1 MASRWTMGRQT
12 AQRAVIHRRKGPPGL
27 PVELWQKIFGHMPRS
42 AQLSCLLVCRWFYQM
57 CLPFSFKT
65 LKFHMES
72 SYFDRC
78 NSWFPEKDKYLTRWD
93 SAKQAQEALQ
103 YICSSGSNSWAH
115 FVESV
120 TVIVRDS
127 SNIARKFS
135 SCDYTEDTN

>member
-1 MASRWTMGRQT
+1 
-12 AQRAVIHRRKGPPGL
+12 
-27 PVELWQKIFGHMPRS
+27 
-42 AQLSCLLVCRWFYQM
+42 
-57 CLPFSFKT
+57 
-65 LKFHMES
+65 MES

-127 SNIARKFS
+127 SNIARKLFKS
-135 SCDYTEDTN
+135 QLYINAS

>member
-1 MASRWTMGRQT
+1 
-12 AQRAVIHRRKGPPGL
+12 
-27 PVELWQKIFGHMPRS
+27 
-42 AQLSCLLVCRWFYQM
+42 M

-127 SNIARKFS
+127 SNIARKSLKF
-135 SCDYTEDTN
+135 